1 MDRENIMKYKQTEKT
16 NKIKVYV
23 QQQQQQQNKR

>member
-23 QQQQQQQNKR
+23 QQQQKNKR

>member
-23 QQQQQQQNKR
+23 QQQQQNKR